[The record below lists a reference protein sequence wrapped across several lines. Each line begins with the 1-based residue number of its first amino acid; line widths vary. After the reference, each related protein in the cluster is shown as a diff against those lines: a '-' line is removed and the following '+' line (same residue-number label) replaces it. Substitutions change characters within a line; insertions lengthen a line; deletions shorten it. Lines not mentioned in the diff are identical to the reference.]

1 MEEKELYKEKVKLH
15 EVQLDPKTEQ
25 NYTTVDCPSCQ
36 TSVPAEHININDKIA
51 KCGDCDVVFSFD
63 ETLKSLTQSGASK
76 QTVLRPQGIDVYE
89 FKHETEITVKQPAA
103 AIEILPFTV
112 LPIFLFFSVLLVFKK
127 GISIMWPGVAFIM
140 NLILTI
146 YLYKREKHTVNIRI
160 NKSDLNVQWRPK
172 KLMSDKSYHISDIKQ
187 LYVKG
192 HQIFMIVDGIDG
204 SQHVNLIPGLVNQT
218 QAHFLEQQIE
228 AYLKI
233 QDEAVVGEDG

>member
-15 EVQLDPKTEQ
+15 EVDLDPTAEQ

-51 KCGDCDVVFSFD
+51 KCGECDIVFSFD
-63 ETLKSLTQSGASK
+63 NTLKSLNQSGTNKKA
-76 QTVLRPQGIDVYE
+76 VLRPQGIDIYE

-103 AIEILPFTV
+103 PIEILPFTV
-112 LPIFLFFSVLLVFKK
+112 LPMFLLFSVIFYFKNDY
-127 GISIMWPGVAFIM
+127 SIMWPSLAFVLNI
-140 NLILTI
+140 ILMF
-146 YLYKREKHTVNIRI
+146 YLYSREKHTVNIHI
-160 NKSDLNVQWRPK
+160 NHSDLKVQWRPK
-172 KLMSDKSYHISDIKQ
+172 KLISDKSYHISDIKQ

-192 HQIFMIVDGIDG
+192 HQIFMIVDGLEG

-218 QAHFLEQQIE
+218 QAHYLEQQIE

-233 QDEAVVGEDG
+233 ADEPVVGEDG